1 VVKVMICGNQTL
13 EDVEATSLADAQGF
27 IVLSDSKRE
36 IDLETAAELMAQSPL
51 FTTSVLVTTTTD
63 PLLLSDLVEALEP
76 DAIQIHT
83 ELSPLQLERIR
94 RALGGGL
101 PLYGALVIGD
111 EDVDCLERAE
121 RMAEGPLDAL
131 MLDSRPG
138 AAANGLNQFAR
149 WEASAKIRQALE
161 PLPVILSGGLCLD
174 NVLDA
179 LELVDPYAISVTSG
193 VETADRKDLEKVRSL
208 LRRVRAFER

>member
-1 VVKVMICGNQTL
+1 MTKVMIGGNQTL
-13 EDVEATSLADAQGF
+13 EDVEASSLADAQGF

-76 DAIQIHT
+76 DAIQIHS

-101 PLYGALVIGD
+101 PLYATLTIGD
-111 EDVDCLERAE
+111 DDPNCLERAE
-121 RMAEGPLDAL
+121 RMVEGPLDAL
-131 MLDSRPG
+131 MVDSRPG
-138 AAANGLNQFAR
+138 SATNGLSQFER
-149 WEASAKIRQALE
+149 WEAGARIRQALE
-161 PLPVILSGGLCLD
+161 PLPIILSGGLCLD

-179 LELVDPYAISVTSG
+179 LEIVDPYAISVTSG
-193 VETADRKDLEKVRSL
+193 VESAERKDREKVKSL
-208 LRRVRAFER
+208 LKRVRAFER